1 MKYCMLYP
9 EQFYDQTCDQKIK
22 ELDTVSYVRMLG
34 LVVNAISLNATSK
47 VMFPTDVPLQ
57 HFRPGDWVLLITWKD
72 VYPTAKFSP
81 GG

>member
-1 MKYCMLYP
+1 
-9 EQFYDQTCDQKIK
+9 
-22 ELDTVSYVRMLG
+22 MLG
-34 LVVNAISLNATSK
+34 LVLNAISLDATSK

-57 HFRPGDWVLLITWKD
+57 HFRPADWVFLITWKD

>member
-1 MKYCMLYP
+1 MLCSK
-9 EQFYDQTCDQKIK
+9 QFYDQTCDQKVK

-34 LVVNAISLNATSK
+34 LVLNAISLNATSK

-57 HFRPGDWVLLITWKD
+57 HFRPGDWVFLITWKD

>member
-34 LVVNAISLNATSK
+34 LVLNAISLDATSK
-47 VMFPTDVPLQ
+47 VMFPTDVPL
-57 HFRPGDWVLLITWKD
+57 
-72 VYPTAKFSP
+72 
-81 GG
+81 